1 VHNQIV
7 WSQVIAV
14 KKKTTAASH
23 SWEFSFKNDYSDNN
37 KWAELFGSTT
47 LGGIRSKTKL
57 LGSSPS
63 SSELPLSNANPSDS
77 DPDPLKPLPKRNST
91 CKKVAPK
98 KKFKSASFVDSDD
111 VADMMDSKP
120 LAVTDGNVLVPS
132 SETTASQDERLMF
145 YYPFT
150 GKYQEHVLVR
160 DVKRLD
166 GPIFLND
173 IIMNFYIKYV
183 SLLLLCTASTQRL
196 ISLLFTGAF
205 VTLSHH
211 LLSTM
216 STSLILF
223 F

>member
-1 VHNQIV
+1 MVFAQKPNYWGLLLAPPSYPCPMLTHLIV
-7 WSQVIAV
+7 TLTPSNLSPKEIQRV
-14 KKKTTAASH
+14 K
-23 SWEFSFKNDYSDNN
+23 
-37 KWAELFGSTT
+37 
-47 LGGIRSKTKL
+47 RS
-57 LGSSPS
+57 
-63 SSELPLSNANPSDS
+63 
-77 DPDPLKPLPKRNST
+77 RQ
-91 CKKVAPK
+91 K